1 MAGLSLRHHTLLAG
15 AVLVA
20 LAVPPWLLREP
31 GQAAQAPVALPPLAT
46 PATPPPLRA
55 AFARTLFA
63 PSAADALPADA
74 PQLLGVV
81 GRLGRDAVAMVR
93 GSEGT
98 RTLSP
103 GDSIDGWQLRSLA
116 IDAAF
121 FTRGGQ
127 SARVPMPSSD
137 DQR

>member
-1 MAGLSLRHHTLLAG
+1 MAGLTLRQHALLAG
-15 AVLVA
+15 AALVA
-20 LAVPPWLLREP
+20 LTVPLWLLREP
-31 GQAAQAPVALPPLAT
+31 TPATVTPIALPPLTA

-63 PSAADALPADA
+63 PPATDALPADA
-74 PQLLGVV
+74 PELLGVV
-81 GRLGRDAVAMVR
+81 GRLGRDAVALVR
-93 GSEGT
+93 GSDGT

-116 IDAAF
+116 IDAAY

-127 SARVPMPSSD
+127 SARVPMPGSD

>member
-1 MAGLSLRHHTLLAG
+1 MAGLTLRDHALIAV

-31 GQAAQAPVALPPLAT
+31 VRSDAAPVALATLAS
-46 PATPPPLRA
+46 PSTPPPLRA

-63 PSAADALPADA
+63 APATDALPDDA

-81 GRLGRDAVAMVR
+81 GRLGRDAVALVR
-93 GSEGT
+93 GAEGT

-116 IDAAF
+116 IDAAY
-121 FTRGGQ
+121 FTRGGH
-127 SARVPMPSSD
+127 SARVPMPGGE
-137 DQR
+137 

>member
-1 MAGLSLRHHTLLAG
+1 MAGLSLRQHALLAG

-31 GQAAQAPVALPPLAT
+31 PQAPVTSVATPPLAA
-46 PATPPPLRA
+46 PAAPSPLRA

-63 PSAADALPADA
+63 PPTADALPADA

-81 GRLGRDAVAMVR
+81 GRLGRDAVALVR
-93 GSEGT
+93 GNEGT

-116 IDAAF
+116 IDAAY

-127 SARVPMPSSD
+127 SARVPMPGTD

>member
-1 MAGLSLRHHTLLAG
+1 MAGLSLRQHALLAG
-15 AVLVA
+15 AVLIA

-31 GQAAQAPVALPPLAT
+31 APATVTMAAT
-46 PATPPPLRA
+46 PLLAAPAAPPPLRA

-63 PSAADALPADA
+63 PPAADALPADA

-81 GRLGRDAVAMVR
+81 GRLGRDAVALVR
-93 GSEGT
+93 GSVGT

-116 IDAAF
+116 IDAAY

-127 SARVPMPSSD
+127 SARVPMPGSD

>member
-1 MAGLSLRHHTLLAG
+1 MAGLSLREHGLIAA
-15 AVLVA
+15 AVLVV
-20 LAVPPWLLREP
+20 LTLPPWLLRDTDTGGASP
-31 GQAAQAPVALPPLAT
+31 PNVAPLAA

-63 PSAADALPADA
+63 PPAADALPDDA
-74 PQLLGVV
+74 PVLLGVV
-81 GRLGRDAVAMVR
+81 GRLDRDAVALVR
-93 GSEGT
+93 GAEGT
-98 RTLSP
+98 RSLSP

-116 IDAAF
+116 IDAAY

-127 SARVPMPSSD
+127 TTRVPMPGND

>member
-1 MAGLSLRHHTLLAG
+1 MARLTLRHHALLAG

-31 GQAAQAPVALPPLAT
+31 AQTAAPSRAPTPLAA

-63 PSAADALPADA
+63 PPPADALPDDA

-81 GRLGRDAVAMVR
+81 GRLGRDAVALVR

-116 IDAAF
+116 IDAAY

-127 SARVPMPSSD
+127 SARVPMPGSD

>member
-1 MAGLSLRHHTLLAG
+1 MARLSLRQHALLAG

-20 LAVPPWLLREP
+20 LVVPSWLLREP
-31 GQAAQAPVALPPLAT
+31 ARMQVTTVATPPLPV

-63 PSAADALPADA
+63 PPAADALPADA

-81 GRLGRDAVAMVR
+81 GRLGRDAVALVR
-93 GSEGT
+93 GSAGT

-116 IDAAF
+116 IDAAY

-127 SARVPMPSSD
+127 SARVPIPGD
-137 DQR
+137 GDQR

>member
-1 MAGLSLRHHTLLAG
+1 MAGLSLRDHGLIAA

-20 LAVPPWLLREP
+20 LTLPPWLLRDTGSSE
-31 GQAAQAPVALPPLAT
+31 AAAPAAKPLAA

-63 PSAADALPADA
+63 PPAADALPADA

-81 GRLGRDAVAMVR
+81 GRLGRDAVALVR
-93 GSEGT
+93 GAEGT

-103 GDSIDGWQLRSLA
+103 GDSVDGWQLRSLA
-116 IDAAF
+116 IDAAY

-127 SARVPMPSSD
+127 TARVPMPGSD

>member
-1 MAGLSLRHHTLLAG
+1 MAGLTFKDHALIAV

-20 LAVPPWLLREP
+20 LVVPPWLLR
-31 GQAAQAPVALPPLAT
+31 APPHGTTAPSTPPPLTT
-46 PATPPPLRA
+46 PSAPPPLRA

-63 PSAADALPADA
+63 PPAADALPDDA

-81 GRLGRDAVAMVR
+81 GRLGRDAVALVR
-93 GSEGT
+93 GAEGT

-116 IDAAF
+116 IDAAY
-121 FTRGGQ
+121 FTRGSQ
-127 SARVPMPSSD
+127 SARVPMAGGE
-137 DQR
+137 

>member
-1 MAGLSLRHHTLLAG
+1 MAGLSLRTHVLLAA
-15 AVLVA
+15 AVLIA
-20 LAVPPWLLREP
+20 IAVPPWLLREP
-31 GQAAQAPVALPPLAT
+31 VRTGASLPVDRPLAA
-46 PATPPPLRA
+46 PAAPPPLRA

-63 PSAADALPADA
+63 PPPADALPDDA

-93 GSEGT
+93 GAGGT

-116 IDAAF
+116 IDAAY

-127 SARVPMPSSD
+127 TARVPMPGGE
-137 DQR
+137 

>member
-1 MAGLSLRHHTLLAG
+1 MAGLTLRHHALLAG

-20 LAVPPWLLREP
+20 LAVPPWLLRAP
-31 GQAAQAPVALPPLAT
+31 AQRKVARQATAPLAA
-46 PATPPPLRA
+46 PGTPPPLRA

-63 PSAADALPADA
+63 PPAADALPTDA

-81 GRLGRDAVAMVR
+81 GRLGRDAVALVR
-93 GSEGT
+93 GAEGT

-116 IDAAF
+116 IDAAY

-127 SARVPMPSSD
+127 SARVPMPGND

>member
-1 MAGLSLRHHTLLAG
+1 MRLRDHGLIAA

-20 LAVPPWLLREP
+20 LVLPPWLLREGDRGTAP
-31 GQAAQAPVALPPLAT
+31 AAAVAPLAAPVA
-46 PATPPPLRA
+46 PPPLRA

-63 PSAADALPADA
+63 PPAADALPDDA
-74 PQLLGVV
+74 PVLLGAV
-81 GRLGRDAVAMVR
+81 GRLGRDAVALVR
-93 GSEGT
+93 GAEGT

-103 GDSIDGWQLRSLA
+103 GDSVDGWQLRSLA
-116 IDAAF
+116 IDAAY

-127 SARVPMPSSD
+127 TARVPMPGSD

>member
-1 MAGLSLRHHTLLAG
+1 MAGLSLRHHALLAG

-31 GQAAQAPVALPPLAT
+31 ARTDAAPRSVAPLAAPVP
-46 PATPPPLRA
+46 PPPLRA

-63 PSAADALPADA
+63 PPPADALPADA

-81 GRLGRDAVAMVR
+81 GRLGRDAVALVR
-93 GSEGT
+93 GSDGT

-103 GDSIDGWQLRSLA
+103 GDSVDGWQLRSLA
-116 IDAAF
+116 IDAAY

-127 SARVPMPSSD
+127 SARVPMPGND

>member
-1 MAGLSLRHHTLLAG
+1 MAGMSLRRHTLLAG
-15 AVLVA
+15 TVLVA
-20 LAVPPWLLREP
+20 LVVPPWLLREP
-31 GQAAQAPVALPPLAT
+31 ARKVAAPPAATPLAA

-63 PSAADALPADA
+63 PPAADALPPDA

-81 GRLGRDAVAMVR
+81 GRLGRDAVALVR
-93 GSEGT
+93 GNEGT

-116 IDAAF
+116 IDAAY

-127 SARVPMPSSD
+127 SARVPMPGSD

>member
-1 MAGLSLRHHTLLAG
+1 MAGLTLRQHALLAG
-15 AVLVA
+15 AALVA
-20 LAVPPWLLREP
+20 LTVPLWLLREP
-31 GQAAQAPVALPPLAT
+31 APTASPTNALAPLAA
-46 PATPPPLRA
+46 PAPPPPLRA

-63 PSAADALPADA
+63 PPATDALPADT
-74 PQLLGVV
+74 PELLGVV

-93 GSEGT
+93 GSDGT

-116 IDAAF
+116 IDAAY

-127 SARVPMPSSD
+127 SARVPMPGSD

>member
-1 MAGLSLRHHTLLAG
+1 MAGLTLRDHALLAG

-20 LAVPPWLLREP
+20 LVVPPWLLREP
-31 GQAAQAPVALPPLAT
+31 PRTADAPAATAPLAA
-46 PATPPPLRA
+46 PASPPPLRA

-63 PSAADALPADA
+63 PPAADALPADA

-81 GRLGRDAVAMVR
+81 GRLGRDAVALVR
-93 GSEGT
+93 GSDGT
-98 RTLSP
+98 RTLAP

-116 IDAAF
+116 IDAAY

-127 SARVPMPSSD
+127 SARVPMPGGE
-137 DQR
+137 

>member
-1 MAGLSLRHHTLLAG
+1 MAGLTLRHHALLAG

-31 GQAAQAPVALPPLAT
+31 AQSTVARQAQGPLAA

-63 PSAADALPADA
+63 PPAADALPDDA

-81 GRLGRDAVAMVR
+81 GRLGRDAVALVR
-93 GSEGT
+93 GAEGT

-103 GDSIDGWQLRSLA
+103 GDSIDGWQLHSLA
-116 IDAAF
+116 IDAAY

-127 SARVPMPSSD
+127 SARVPMPGND

>member
-1 MAGLSLRHHTLLAG
+1 MAGLRIGEHRWIAA

-20 LAVPPWLLREP
+20 LVVPPWLLRHP
-31 GQAAQAPVALPPLAT
+31 DRRDARPLDAAPLAA
-46 PATPPPLRA
+46 PAAPPPLRA

-63 PSAADALPADA
+63 PPTADALPDDA
-74 PQLLGVV
+74 PQLLGVI
-81 GRLGRDAVAMVR
+81 GRLGRDAVALVR
-93 GSEGT
+93 GSDGT

-103 GDSIDGWQLRSLA
+103 GDSVDGWQLRSLS
-116 IDAAF
+116 IDAAY

-127 SARVPMPSSD
+127 TARVPMPGGD

>member
-1 MAGLSLRHHTLLAG
+1 MSMRDHGLIATA
-15 AVLVA
+15 ALVA
-20 LAVPPWLLREP
+20 LALPPWLLRDTDRGEAP
-31 GQAAQAPVALPPLAT
+31 APVVGPLAA

-63 PSAADALPADA
+63 PPAADALPDDA
-74 PQLLGVV
+74 PVLLGVV
-81 GRLGRDAVAMVR
+81 GRLGRDAVALVR
-93 GSEGT
+93 GAEGT

-103 GDSIDGWQLRSLA
+103 GDSVDGWQLRSLA
-116 IDAAF
+116 IDAAY

-127 SARVPMPSSD
+127 TARVPVPGTD